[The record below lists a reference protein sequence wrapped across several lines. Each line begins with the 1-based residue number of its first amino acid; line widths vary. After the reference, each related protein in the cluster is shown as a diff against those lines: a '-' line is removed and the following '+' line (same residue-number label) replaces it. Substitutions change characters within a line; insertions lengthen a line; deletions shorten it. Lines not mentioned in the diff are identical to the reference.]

1 MFLQIG
7 ILGCWHRLEERD
19 SRIILP
25 LFLKLLALDQHF
37 ERNRSS
43 VLLLDSNPV
52 AFPILQFL
60 LHQELVDFEGM
71 IFGHRLVEIGVF
83 LLVITFLGGH
93 QAGLTHQLAI
103 I

>member
-1 MFLQIG
+1 M
-7 ILGCWHRLEERD
+7 
-19 SRIILP
+19 
-25 LFLKLLALDQHF
+25 
-37 ERNRSS
+37 
-43 VLLLDSNPV
+43 LLDSNPV

-71 IFGHRLVEIGVF
+71 IFGHRLVKIGVF